1 MATRKPI
8 VYINGYPSELDIA
21 NDRLNTPWIYRSGT
35 APTAEEADIWYDTG
49 AGILKMWNGS
59 GWDNIDTKNAVYVEA
74 TAPSS
79 GMSQGDWWYNTTT
92 TGFSMYLAGSINQW
106 TTVTSG
112 SGGGGG
118 SISDILAYG

>member
-1 MATRKPI
+1 
-8 VYINGYPSELDIA
+8 
-21 NDRLNTPWIYRSGT
+21 
-35 APTAEEADIWYDTG
+35 
-49 AGILKMWNGS
+49 MWNGS
-59 GWDNIDTKNAVYVEA
+59 GWDNIDTKNAVYVQA
-74 TAPSS
+74 SAPGS

>member
-8 VYINGYPSELDIA
+8 VYINGYPGELDIA
-21 NDRLNTPWIYRSGT
+21 SDRLNTPWIYRSDI
-35 APTAEEADIWYDTG
+35 APTAQEADIWYDTG
-49 AGILKMWNGS
+49 VGILKMWNGS
-59 GWDNIDTKNAVYVEA
+59 GWDNIDTKNAVYVQG